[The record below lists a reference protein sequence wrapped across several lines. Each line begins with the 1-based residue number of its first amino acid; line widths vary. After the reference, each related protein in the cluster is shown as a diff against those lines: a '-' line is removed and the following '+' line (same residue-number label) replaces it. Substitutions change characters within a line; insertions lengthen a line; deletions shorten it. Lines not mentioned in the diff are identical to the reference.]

1 MTKNYK
7 PGSPA
12 REIILQDVVDDI
24 KIEYEFIDKIDPIDQ
39 GKMVELSWEKMIQAS
54 GLSISYEIH
63 FNMI

>member
-7 PGSPA
+7 PGSPV
-12 REIILQDVVDDI
+12 REIILPDVGDDI